1 MRRYRA
7 IESAGFES
15 ENRVP
20 KKIASKDAWVKLG
33 FRKFCVGGVDALR
46 VEAMGRTLGVSK
58 ASFYHF
64 FKTRD
69 VFINDIINHW
79 RDLRTEEYIVL
90 SQAKSDTSLEINT
103 LILTIFSAEIEDD
116 FLIHLRRLGQAN
128 GAVRD
133 LLIEVEKQRIDY
145 ACSSIERLGYSHEV
159 AQEKATI
166 IYNYYL
172 GWRERQKTT
181 LGPTRTPAEEL
192 TLLVEHLG
200 LCPQ

>member
-1 MRRYRA
+1 M
-7 IESAGFES
+7 
-15 ENRVP
+15 P
-20 KKIASKDAWVKLG
+20 KKIASKDAWVQLG

-46 VEAMGRTLGVSK
+46 VEAMGRALGVSK

-90 SQAKSDTSLEINT
+90 SRAKSDTSLEINT

-145 ACSSIERLGYSHEV
+145 ACSAIERLGYSHEV

-181 LGPTRTPAEEL
+181 PGPAGTPAGEL
-192 TLLVEHLG
+192 TLLVDHIG
-200 LCPQ
+200 LRQQ